1 MHVPQPQATVER
13 LAHAVEALDAFRL
26 AGLSPLVTIGG
37 SLVAALGVLEKA
49 ITADEV
55 WKAVSVDER
64 WQLEQWGADRDA
76 EAALENKRRDFMAA
90 ATFLGLLG
98 V

>member
-1 MHVPQPQATVER
+1 
-13 LAHAVEALDAFRL
+13 
-26 AGLSPLVTIGG
+26 LVTIGG
-37 SLVAALGVLEKA
+37 SLVAALAVLEKA

-64 WQLEQWGADRDA
+64 WQLDQWGADRDA

>member
-1 MHVPQPQATVER
+1 M
-13 LAHAVEALDAFRL
+13 
-26 AGLSPLVTIGG
+26 
-37 SLVAALGVLEKA
+37 
-49 ITADEV
+49 TADEV